1 MEPSG
6 CLWPSCLVADMIE
19 TLQAV
24 LYWLETVLYWLVAGV
39 TAVFIGLAIVM
50 PERVERTM
58 MDIPT
63 RIVTVVAEANL
74 VASPSHAEPAAPL
87 Y

>member
-1 MEPSG
+1 MS
-6 CLWPSCLVADMIE
+6 E
-19 TLQAV
+19 TLEAV
-24 LYWLETVLYWLVAGV
+24 LYRLEAVLHWLVASV
-39 TAVFIGLAIVM
+39 TAAFIGLAIVM

-63 RIVTVVAEANL
+63 RIVTAIAEANL

>member
-1 MEPSG
+1 
-6 CLWPSCLVADMIE
+6 MIE
-19 TLQAV
+19 TLEAV
-24 LYWLETVLYWLVAGV
+24 LYRLEAVLYWLVASV
-39 TAVFIGLAIVM
+39 TAAFIGLAIVM

-58 MDIPT
+58 MDAPT
-63 RIVTVVAEANL
+63 RIVTAIAEANL

>member
-1 MEPSG
+1 MEPSTARHDRDIR
-6 CLWPSCLVADMIE
+6 SHS
-19 TLQAV
+19 V
-24 LYWLETVLYWLVAGV
+24 LARSRCVLARRSV

-63 RIVTVVAEANL
+63 RIVTAVAAN
-74 VASPSHAEPAAPL
+74 
-87 Y
+87 

>member
-6 CLWPSCLVADMIE
+6 CLWPSCLGADMIE

-24 LYWLETVLYWLVAGV
+24 LYWLGAGV

>member
-1 MEPSG
+1 MIES
-6 CLWPSCLVADMIE
+6 LIE
-19 TLQAV
+19 TLEV
-24 LYWLETVLYWLVAGV
+24 VLYWLVASV
-39 TAVFIGLAIVM
+39 SAAFIGLAIVM

-58 MDIPT
+58 RDIPT
-63 RIVTVVAEANL
+63 RIVTAVAEANL

>member
-1 MEPSG
+1 
-6 CLWPSCLVADMIE
+6 MIE
-19 TLQAV
+19 TLEV
-24 LYWLETVLYWLVAGV
+24 VLYWLVASV
-39 TAVFIGLAIVM
+39 TAAFIGLAIVM

-63 RIVTVVAEANL
+63 RIVTAVAEANL
-74 VASPSHAEPAAPL
+74 VASPSHAEPAASL

>member
-6 CLWPSCLVADMIE
+6 CLWPSCLGADMIE

-24 LYWLETVLYWLVAGV
+24 LYWLVAGL

>member
-1 MEPSG
+1 MIES
-6 CLWPSCLVADMIE
+6 LIE
-19 TLQAV
+19 TLEV
-24 LYWLETVLYWLVAGV
+24 VLYWLVASV
-39 TAVFIGLAIVM
+39 TAAFIGLAIVM

-63 RIVTVVAEANL
+63 RIVTAVAEANL

>member
-1 MEPSG
+1 
-6 CLWPSCLVADMIE
+6 MIE
-19 TLQAV
+19 TLEAV

-63 RIVTVVAEANL
+63 RIVTAVRETNL
-74 VASPSHAEPAAPL
+74 FASPSHAEPAAPR

>member
-1 MEPSG
+1 MIE
-6 CLWPSCLVADMIE
+6 SCIE
-19 TLQAV
+19 TLEV
-24 LYWLETVLYWLVAGV
+24 VLYWLVASV
-39 TAVFIGLAIVM
+39 VAAFIGLAIVM

-58 MDIPT
+58 IDIPN
-63 RIVTVVAEANL
+63 RIVTAVAEANL

>member
-1 MEPSG
+1 
-6 CLWPSCLVADMIE
+6 MIA
-19 TLQAV
+19 TLEAI
-24 LYWLETVLYWLVAGV
+24 LYWLEAVVYWLVASV
-39 TAVFIGLAIVM
+39 TAAFIGLAIVM

-63 RIVTVVAEANL
+63 RIVTAVAEANL